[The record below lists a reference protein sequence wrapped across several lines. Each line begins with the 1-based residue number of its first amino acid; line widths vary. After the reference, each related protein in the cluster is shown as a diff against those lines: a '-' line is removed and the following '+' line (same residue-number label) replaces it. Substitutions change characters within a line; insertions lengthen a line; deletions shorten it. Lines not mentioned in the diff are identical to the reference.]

1 MQSRILTRFTTFVVF
16 VFTCCLTVHV
26 VANERELA
34 PLLSP
39 EGWQLLN
46 SVEAYSKG
54 FNPTKSTGQELEPR
68 RGIIQTELVKRPN
81 SRVKVKFNDNYEIR
95 LDVHNK
101 PYSRTQRDAQ
111 SIAEICSSLGVTLT
125 RTISQTPE
133 EIDALIRKAE
143 NVSRKQQPDI
153 AGIYWINGDPS
164 SVDVAAELFFTM
176 EEVEWVLY
184 KPVYSK
190 MQPSAPE
197 QSVLPQ
203 AKPINTEVYGAC
215 LHNVKDQCAENITET
230 LCHAT
235 GGIFLGN
242 GSICNREVTL
252 NSRRSQRREN
262 NNFIGGGIVGACCLP
277 NNTCVDNVGGIG
289 DNTACGNAGGFFA
302 GAATTCATFPCS
314 GVAGV
319 VAGECCVLNADGVT
333 ANGCVIVATEGQC
346 VSIYNGVFL
355 GINTD
360 VPPTPCDASQT
371 DCPTGIG
378 PAFATYSLCATDG
391 DFITYLSGDC
401 YIDQTTVTQT
411 SRVATSAGCVD
422 TLGIL
427 GGPGGTL
434 AAPLGIDYNA
444 FTGAPLGGFS
454 NVNLGSTCCE
464 TIGNDVPD
472 CAPPGAWTAICAS
485 YAQAYAVLGTAN
497 ACLRSPAAGIPSNNC
512 FAPLGP
518 TQDRSVQPG
527 INMNNV
533 GAANEGIVI
542 SNPTGGLGADT
553 TCTMQVLDP
562 TGNGCADGD
571 CTLNLTGDVTGPVV
585 IPMAG
590 GDIAAIAL
598 LVNIA
603 GDGWTA
609 VVNGPGTGLR
619 TAINP
624 TGVIPVFATAL
635 SFPQSITTVPYA
647 GGCAS
652 GVGAPTFPRS
662 TTTPDYAAMG
672 LLTNLTPQL
681 IPWPGNLTSPAQL
694 LAFPSDA
701 TTLTPDQLLHISQLL
716 PWPMAGSPMQGGALT
731 LPLSGT
737 AGNLGWYGGDGGMDL
752 FPTAANPGGFGG
764 AEVYLGSYGYGQFWA
779 DDGVGPVGGNGQPTS
794 GAYGNGVKVAV
805 LDWSAYVQQRA
816 IVSPG
821 PDNIPGTGDDV
832 IVNLG
837 GIHEEFL
844 ANGVP
849 GTSTVTLE
857 GLATGHNPVTLLFD
871 ENMQY
876 GYSADHGTAVL
887 GVIGANWSTNSPLP
901 GAATYPPNLP
911 IRRNGAGGITP
922 NIGVMGLAPDA
933 DLYFFPLATNTVAD
947 RQDQAWF
954 NAIET
959 MDAGDVICAAYR
971 PVSISDGLP
980 NLNYW
985 PDTSAYLTL
994 ANGLGICTVIR
1005 AGDRGVDLNAI
1016 ALPDGDQN
1024 TMVATAVTPGAPFKR
1039 LANGTQA
1046 SNFTTG
1052 TADYASA
1059 TASGFGLGVV
1069 ACGKGPAR
1077 DNYLGFSTIAY
1088 AGAGTPYPSPSS
1100 DPHIVN
1106 AQSYTNNFSGTSAAA
1121 AQLAGCVAQVQG
1133 FTRQIYGVAMGPL
1146 ICRQLMAGG
1155 KYEGRNRDGSPNLAP
1170 APPGYAFLSEQFV
1183 DSGCD
1188 AIGALTWDFCAAATG
1203 NLTGN
1208 MLNPRGAMVNAIIN
1222 PIFETPSI
1230 SNTMFI
1236 RGTWLFGNIFSL
1248 AAADG
1253 NLLAATPVRTSAHIP
1268 YNLPA
1273 TTPQVPG
1280 GAVRYLGNGLTTDLY
1295 LTGILSDDMPFNN
1308 AMTVDVTLF
1317 SVQQDSMYLMLEMY
1331 DQRTGRWKE
1340 ASAASLLVRGDIAAT
1355 FQVEGASN
1363 YINAGNNSYHVR
1375 LVTLDLNS
1383 PNGGPSVVYPVYY
1396 DQVLVSAGYIQH

>member
-54 FNPTKSTGQELEPR
+54 FKPTKATSLELEPR
-68 RGIIQTELVKRPN
+68 RGVIQTALVKRPN

-184 KPVYSK
+184 KPVFSK

-203 AKPINTEVYGAC
+203 AKPIDTEVYGAC

-235 GGIFLGN
+235 GGTFLGD
-242 GSICNREVTL
+242 GSICYREVAID
-252 NSRRSQRREN
+252 NRRGERREQN
-262 NNFIGGGIVGACCLP
+262 NLVGGVAGACCLTDA
-277 NNTCVDNVGGIG
+277 TCD
-289 DNTACGNAGGFFA
+289 DTADQTACNLANGAWAGDGSLCGDDPCGFND
-302 GAATTCATFPCS
+302 GI
-314 GVAGV
+314 
-319 VAGECCVLNADGVT
+319 GECCVLFAGG
-333 ANGCVIVATEGQC
+333 AESQGCVIVANEVQC
-346 VSIYNGVFL
+346 VAIYNGVFL

-360 VPPTPCDASQT
+360 DPPTPCDASQT
-371 DCPTGIG
+371 DCPAGFG
-378 PAFATYSLCATDG
+378 PPFANYSLCATDG
-391 DFITYLSGDC
+391 DFVTYLSGDC
-401 YIDQTTVTQT
+401 YIDQTSVSQT
-411 SRVATSAGCVD
+411 SRELFAAGCVD
-422 TLGIL
+422 TFGIL
-427 GGPGGTL
+427 SGPGF
-434 AAPLGIDYNA
+434 PQDDYIA
-444 FTGAPLGGFS
+444 LTGAPLGGFS
-454 NVNLGSTCCE
+454 NVNPGSTCCE

-485 YAQAYAVLGTAN
+485 YAQAYGVLGTAD
-497 ACLRSPAAGIPSNNC
+497 ACLRSPADPIPTSDC

-518 TQDRSVQPG
+518 TQGRNLQPG
-527 INMNNV
+527 VNMNNV
-533 GAANEGIVI
+533 GAANEGIVV
-542 SNPTGGLGADT
+542 SNPSGGLGADT
-553 TCTMQVLDP
+553 TCTMQVVDP
-562 TGNGCADGD
+562 TGNACADGA

-590 GDIAAIAL
+590 GDLAALAVA
-598 LVNIA
+598 VNIA

-609 VVNGPGTGLR
+609 VVNGPGTGLD

-624 TGVIPVFATAL
+624 TGAVPVFATAL

-647 GGCAS
+647 GGCLS
-652 GVGAPTFPRS
+652 GTGVPTFPRS
-662 TTTPDYAAMG
+662 TTTPDYASMG
-672 LLTNLTPQL
+672 LLTNLNPAL
-681 IPWPGNLTSPAQL
+681 MPWPGNLFNPPQL
-694 LAFPSDA
+694 LAFPSDT
-701 TTLTPDQLLHISQLL
+701 TTLTPDQLVHISQLL

-737 AGNLGWYGGDGGMDL
+737 AGNLGWYGCDGGMDL

-816 IVSPG
+816 IVSSG
-821 PDNIPGTGDDV
+821 PDNIPGTADDV

-871 ENMQY
+871 ENMPY

-911 IRRNGAGGITP
+911 IRRNGAGGVTP
-922 NIGVMGLAPDA
+922 NIGVLGLAPDA

-971 PVSISDGLP
+971 PVSVSDGLP

-1016 ALPDGDQN
+1016 ELPDGDQN

-1052 TADYASA
+1052 AADYASA
-1059 TASGFGLGVV
+1059 SASGFGLGVV

-1077 DNYLGFSTIAY
+1077 DNYLGYSTIAY
-1088 AGAGTPYPSPSS
+1088 AGAGSPYPSPSS

-1106 AQSYTNNFSGTSAAA
+1106 AQSYTNNFSGTGAAA

-1133 FTRQIYGVAMGPL
+1133 FTRQIYGVMMGPQ

-1155 KYEGRNRDGSPNLAP
+1155 KYEGRNRDGSPNLVP
-1170 APPGYAFLSEQFV
+1170 APPGYPFLTEEFV
-1183 DSGCD
+1183 DS
-1188 AIGALTWDFCAAATG
+1188 
-1203 NLTGN
+1203 
-1208 MLNPRGAMVNAIIN
+1208 
-1222 PIFETPSI
+1222 S
-1230 SNTMFI
+1230 
-1236 RGTWLFGNIFSL
+1236 
-1248 AAADG
+1248 
-1253 NLLAATPVRTSAHIP
+1253 
-1268 YNLPA
+1268 
-1273 TTPQVPG
+1273 
-1280 GAVRYLGNGLTTDLY
+1280 
-1295 LTGILSDDMPFNN
+1295 
-1308 AMTVDVTLF
+1308 
-1317 SVQQDSMYLMLEMY
+1317 
-1331 DQRTGRWKE
+1331 
-1340 ASAASLLVRGDIAAT
+1340 
-1355 FQVEGASN
+1355 
-1363 YINAGNNSYHVR
+1363 
-1375 LVTLDLNS
+1375 
-1383 PNGGPSVVYPVYY
+1383 
-1396 DQVLVSAGYIQH
+1396 